1 MNFSNNKHKNKCIRD
16 EFLRDLKHFYDD
28 FSMVF
33 GNELC
38 VFHF

>member
-1 MNFSNNKHKNKCIRD
+1 MD
-16 EFLRDLKHFYDD
+16 ECLRDLKHFYAD

-33 GNELC
+33 VFGNELY

>member
-1 MNFSNNKHKNKCIRD
+1 MN

-38 VFHF
+38 VFHFSFGTTRTSWNLD